1 MLSGGE
7 AVASL
12 NVPDPYPGR
21 ILMPDYDYQSDDR
34 PFSRVLEDI
43 GAKSDA
49 KLYLG
54 ELVNAF
60 GERGFGALMVFFGLI
75 NAIAS
80 PIPGS
85 TTVLGAPMVLICLQL
100 VIRRDQLWMP
110 AWALRSS
117 MPRENYRKAIG
128 RVRRPLEFIERLSK
142 PRFSVMSNEVSEVLI
157 GIVTTLLSLIVM
169 LPIFGGNLF
178 PSLFV
183 ALFGFG
189 LMQRDGLLIG
199 AGWFG
204 AAGFGVFVWLAWE
217 LISRVFLASAGW
229 FIDAGHWVQSLFG

>member
-1 MLSGGE
+1 
-7 AVASL
+7 
-12 NVPDPYPGR
+12 
-21 ILMPDYDYQSDDR
+21 MPDYDFQSDHR
-34 PFSRVLEDI
+34 PFSQVLDDI
-43 GAKSDA
+43 GAKDDP

-85 TTVLGAPMVLICLQL
+85 TTILGAPMLLICLQL
-100 VIRRDQLWMP
+100 LIRRDQLWMP
-110 AWALRSS
+110 RWALNSS
-117 MPRENYRKAIG
+117 LPRENYRSTIAK
-128 RVRRPLEFIERLSK
+128 VRKPLLFVEKLSR
-142 PRFSVMSNEVSEVLI
+142 PRFSIMSSEVAEVLI
-157 GIVTTLLSLIVM
+157 GLVTTLLTVIVM

-189 LMQRDGLLIG
+189 LMQRDGALIG
-199 AGWFG
+199 AAWVGV
-204 AAGFGVFVWLAWE
+204 AGFCVFVWAAWA
-217 LISRVFLASAGW
+217 LISSLFLASAGW
-229 FIDAGHWVQSLFG
+229 FVSAWHWIQGLFS

>member
-1 MLSGGE
+1 
-7 AVASL
+7 
-12 NVPDPYPGR
+12 
-21 ILMPDYDYQSDDR
+21 MPDYDFQSDHR
-34 PFSRVLEDI
+34 PFSRVLDDI
-43 GAKSDA
+43 GAKDDP

-85 TTVLGAPMVLICLQL
+85 TTILGAPMLLICLQL

-110 AWALRSS
+110 RWALKSS
-117 MPRENYRKAIG
+117 LPRENYRATIG
-128 RVRRPLEFIERLSK
+128 KVRRPLQFVERLSR
-142 PRFSVMSNEVSEVLI
+142 PRLDFMSSEIAEVVI
-157 GIVTTLLSLIVM
+157 GVVTTLLTLIVM

-189 LMQRDGLLIG
+189 LMQRDGVLIG
-199 AGWFG
+199 VAWLGV
-204 AAGFGVFVWLAWE
+204 AGFCIFVWAAWE
-217 LISRVFLASAGW
+217 LISRLFLASAGW
-229 FIDAGHWVQSLFG
+229 FVSLGDGVQGLFS

>member
-1 MLSGGE
+1 
-7 AVASL
+7 
-12 NVPDPYPGR
+12 
-21 ILMPDYDYQSDDR
+21 MPDYDYQNDTR
-34 PFSRVLEDI
+34 PFSQVLDDI
-43 GAKSDA
+43 GAKEDP

-60 GERGFGALMVFFGLI
+60 GERGFGAMMVFFGLI

-85 TTVLGAPMVLICLQL
+85 TTILGAPMLLICLQL

-110 AWALRSS
+110 KWALKSS
-117 MPRENYRKAIG
+117 LPRDNYRATIG
-128 RVRRPLEFIERLSK
+128 KVKKPLLFIEKLSK
-142 PRFSVMSNEVSEVLI
+142 PRFSFMSNEIAEVLI
-157 GIVTTLLSLIVM
+157 GVFASLLTIIVM

-189 LMQRDGLLIG
+189 LMQRDGVLIG
-199 AGWFG
+199 AAWVGI
-204 AAGFGVFVWLAWE
+204 AGFCVFVWIAWE
-217 LISRVFLASAGW
+217 LISRLFLASAGW
-229 FIDAGHWVQSLFG
+229 FVHAGHWVQGLFG

>member
-1 MLSGGE
+1 
-7 AVASL
+7 
-12 NVPDPYPGR
+12 
-21 ILMPDYDYQSDDR
+21 MPDYDYQSDTR
-34 PFSRVLEDI
+34 PFSQVLEDI
-43 GAKSDA
+43 GAKDDE

-85 TTVLGAPMVLICLQL
+85 TTVLGAPMLLICLQL

-117 MPRENYRKAIG
+117 LPRDNYRAVVK
-128 RVRRPLEFIERLSK
+128 RVRKPLKVIERLSQ
-142 PRFSVMSNEVSEVLI
+142 PRLGFMSSEVSEVLI
-157 GIVTTLLSLIVM
+157 GVVTSLLCVIVM
-169 LPIFGGNLF
+169 LPLFGGNLF
-178 PSLFV
+178 PSLFI

-189 LMQRDGLLIG
+189 LMQRDGVMIG
-199 AGWFG
+199 LAWLGV
-204 AAGFGVFVWLAWE
+204 AGFCVFVWAAWE
-217 LISRVFLASAGW
+217 LISRLFLASAGYW
-229 FIDAGHWVQSLFG
+229 QDAWLWVQGLFG

>member
-1 MLSGGE
+1 
-7 AVASL
+7 
-12 NVPDPYPGR
+12 
-21 ILMPDYDYQSDDR
+21 MPDYDYQSDVR
-34 PFSRVLEDI
+34 PFSQVLDDI
-43 GAKSDA
+43 GVKDDP

-85 TTVLGAPMVLICLQL
+85 TTVLGAPMLLICLQL

-110 AWALRSS
+110 AWLLRSS
-117 MPRENYRKAIG
+117 LPRANYRATIT
-128 RVRRPLEFIERLSK
+128 RVRRPLLFIERLSR
-142 PRFSVMSNEVSEVLI
+142 PRLSIMSNEVCEVLI
-157 GIVTTLLSLIVM
+157 GIVTTLLTLIVM

-189 LMQRDGLLIG
+189 LMQRDGFLIVAAWLG
-199 AGWFG
+199 V
-204 AAGFGVFVWLAWE
+204 AGFCVFVWAAWE
-217 LISRVFLASAGW
+217 LISRLFLASAGW
-229 FIDAGHWVQSLFG
+229 FLDAGHWIQGLFG

>member
-1 MLSGGE
+1 
-7 AVASL
+7 
-12 NVPDPYPGR
+12 
-21 ILMPDYDYQSDDR
+21 MPDYDFQSDQR
-34 PFSRVLEDI
+34 PFSTVLDDI
-43 GAKSDA
+43 GAKDDP

-54 ELVNAF
+54 ELINAF

-85 TTVLGAPMVLICLQL
+85 TTILGAPLLLICLHL

-110 AWALRSS
+110 AWALSRSI
-117 MPRENYRKAIG
+117 PRDSYRTTIG
-128 RVRRPLEFIERLSK
+128 KVRKPLTQVERLSR

-157 GIVTTLLSLIVM
+157 GVVTSLLTVIIM

-189 LMQRDGLLIG
+189 LMQRDGALIG
-199 AGWFG
+199 AAWLGV
-204 AAGFGVFVWLAWE
+204 AGFGVFVWAAWS
-217 LISRVFLASAGW
+217 LIVAAFQTSLHW
-229 FIDAGHWVQSLFG
+229 FHQLV

>member
-1 MLSGGE
+1 
-7 AVASL
+7 
-12 NVPDPYPGR
+12 
-21 ILMPDYDYQSDDR
+21 MPDYDYQSDDR
-34 PFSRVLEDI
+34 PFSQVLEDI
-43 GAKSDA
+43 GAKGDP

-85 TTVLGAPMVLICLQL
+85 TTVLGAPMLLICLQL

-110 AWALRSS
+110 AWTLRSS
-117 MPRENYRKAIG
+117 IPRENYRAAIG
-128 RVRRPLEFIERLSK
+128 RVRKPLQFVERLSR
-142 PRFSVMSNEVSEVLI
+142 PRFSVMSNEGGEVLI
-157 GIVTTLLSLIVM
+157 GIVTTVLSLVVM

-178 PSLFV
+178 PALFV

-189 LMQRDGLLIG
+189 LMQRDGVLIG
-199 AGWFG
+199 AGWLG
-204 AAGFGVFVWLAWE
+204 SAGFGVFVWLAWE
-217 LISRVFLASAGW
+217 LISRLFLASAGW
-229 FIDAGHWVQSLFG
+229 FVHAGQWLQALFT

>member
-1 MLSGGE
+1 
-7 AVASL
+7 
-12 NVPDPYPGR
+12 
-21 ILMPDYDYQSDDR
+21 MPDYDYQSDTR
-34 PFSRVLEDI
+34 PFSQVLDDI
-43 GAKSDA
+43 GAKDDP

-85 TTVLGAPMVLICLQL
+85 TTILGTPMLLICLQL
-100 VIRRDQLWMP
+100 LIRRDQLWMP
-110 AWALRSS
+110 KWALKSS
-117 MPRENYRKAIG
+117 LPRENYRATIG
-128 RVRRPLEFIERLSK
+128 KVKKPLLFVERLSK
-142 PRFSVMSNEVSEVLI
+142 PRFSVMSSEIAEVFI
-157 GIVTTLLSLIVM
+157 GLVTTLLTIIVM

-189 LMQRDGLLIG
+189 LMQRDGALIG
-199 AGWFG
+199 AAWAGV
-204 AAGFGVFVWLAWE
+204 AGFCVFVWLAWE

-229 FIDAGHWVQSLFG
+229 FVHAWDWIVALFT

>member
-1 MLSGGE
+1 
-7 AVASL
+7 
-12 NVPDPYPGR
+12 
-21 ILMPDYDYQSDDR
+21 MPDYDFQSDTR
-34 PFSRVLEDI
+34 PFSQVLDDI
-43 GAKSDA
+43 GAKDDP

-85 TTVLGAPMVLICLQL
+85 TTVLGAPLLLICLQL

-110 AWALRSS
+110 AWALKSS
-117 MPRENYRKAIG
+117 LPRESYRNTIG
-128 RVRRPLEFIERLSK
+128 KVRKPLQFIEKLSK
-142 PRFSVMSNEVSEVLI
+142 PRFSIMSSEVSEVLI
-157 GIVTTLLSLIVM
+157 GIVTSLLTVIVM

-189 LMQRDGLLIG
+189 LMQRDGFLIG
-199 AGWFG
+199 AAWLGV
-204 AAGFGVFVWLAWE
+204 AGFCVFVWAAWE
-217 LISRVFLASAGW
+217 LISRLFLASAGW
-229 FIDAGHWVQSLFG
+229 FIHAGDWVQGLFS

>member
-7 AVASL
+7 AAVHL
-12 NVPDPYPGR
+12 DVPDLPPSR
-21 ILMPDYDYQSDDR
+21 FLMPDYDYQSDDR
-34 PFSRVLEDI
+34 PFSQVLDDI
-43 GAKSDA
+43 ADKDDG

-85 TTVLGAPMVLICLQL
+85 TTILGAPMLLICVQL
-100 VIRRDQLWMP
+100 ITQRDQLWMP
-110 AWALRSS
+110 RWALRSS
-117 MPRENYRKAIG
+117 IPRENYRATIR
-128 RVRRPLEFIERLSK
+128 RVHRPLKYIERLSR
-142 PRFSVMSNEVSEVLI
+142 PRFGVMSSELAEILI
-157 GIVTTLLSLIVM
+157 GIVTTLLSLVVM

-178 PSLFV
+178 PAIFI

-189 LMQRDGLLIG
+189 LMQRDGVLIG
-199 AGWFG
+199 AGWVG
-204 AAGFGVFVWLAWE
+204 AAGFGVFVWIAWG
-217 LISRVFLASAGW
+217 LISRLFLASAGW
-229 FIDAGHWVQSLFG
+229 FVDAWQGLQGLLS

>member
-1 MLSGGE
+1 
-7 AVASL
+7 
-12 NVPDPYPGR
+12 
-21 ILMPDYDYQSDDR
+21 MPDYDFQSDQR
-34 PFSRVLEDI
+34 PFSTVLDDI
-43 GAKSDA
+43 GAKDDP

-54 ELVNAF
+54 ELINAF

-85 TTVLGAPMVLICLQL
+85 TTILGAPLLLICLHL
-100 VIRRDQLWMP
+100 VTRRDQLWMP
-110 AWALRSS
+110 AWALGRSI
-117 MPRENYRKAIG
+117 PRDSYRATISK
-128 RVRRPLEFIERLSK
+128 VRKPLIQVERLSR

-157 GIVTTLLSLIVM
+157 GVVTSLLTVIIM

-189 LMQRDGLLIG
+189 LMQRDGALIAAAWLG
-199 AGWFG
+199 V
-204 AAGFGVFVWLAWE
+204 AGFGVFVWAAWNLIVAAFQTSLQWFQQLA
-217 LISRVFLASAGW
+217 
-229 FIDAGHWVQSLFG
+229 

>member
-1 MLSGGE
+1 
-7 AVASL
+7 
-12 NVPDPYPGR
+12 
-21 ILMPDYDYQSDDR
+21 MPDYDFQSDHR
-34 PFSRVLEDI
+34 PFSRVLDDI
-43 GAKSDA
+43 GAKDDP

-85 TTVLGAPMVLICLQL
+85 TTILGAPMLLICLQL
-100 VIRRDQLWMP
+100 LIRRDQLWMP
-110 AWALRSS
+110 KWALKSS
-117 MPRENYRKAIG
+117 LPRENYRATIDK
-128 RVRRPLEFIERLSK
+128 VRKPLLFVEKLSRPRLSIL
-142 PRFSVMSNEVSEVLI
+142 SSEVAEVLI
-157 GIVTTLLSLIVM
+157 GLVTTLLTLIVM

-189 LMQRDGLLIG
+189 LMQRDGVLIG
-199 AGWFG
+199 VAWFG
-204 AAGFGVFVWLAWE
+204 VAGFCIFVWAAWA
-217 LISRVFLASAGW
+217 LISSLFLASAGW
-229 FIDAGHWVQSLFG
+229 FLEAWQWIQGLFA

>member
-1 MLSGGE
+1 
-7 AVASL
+7 
-12 NVPDPYPGR
+12 
-21 ILMPDYDYQSDDR
+21 MPDYDFQSDAR
-34 PFSRVLEDI
+34 PFSTVLDDI
-43 GAKSDA
+43 GARDEP

-54 ELVNAF
+54 ELINAF

-85 TTVLGAPMVLICLQL
+85 TTILGAPLLVICLHL

-110 AWALRSS
+110 HWALARSL
-117 MPRENYRKAIG
+117 PRDSYRATISK
-128 RVRRPLEFIERLSK
+128 VRKPLIQIERLSR

-157 GIVTTLLSLIVM
+157 GIVTSLLAVIIM
-169 LPIFGGNLF
+169 LPLFGGNLF

-189 LMQRDGLLIG
+189 LMQRDGALIG
-199 AGWFG
+199 AAWLGV
-204 AAGFGVFVWLAWE
+204 AGFAVFVWAAWSLIVAAFQTSLQWFQQLA
-217 LISRVFLASAGW
+217 
-229 FIDAGHWVQSLFG
+229 

>member
-1 MLSGGE
+1 
-7 AVASL
+7 
-12 NVPDPYPGR
+12 
-21 ILMPDYDYQSDDR
+21 MPDYDYQSDDR
-34 PFSRVLEDI
+34 PFSQVLEDI
-43 GAKSDA
+43 GAKSDP

-54 ELVNAF
+54 ELINAF

-85 TTVLGAPMVLICLQL
+85 TTLLGAPMVLICLQL
-100 VIRRDQLWMP
+100 ATRGDQLWMP

-117 MPRENYRKAIG
+117 IPRQNYRRTIG
-128 RVRRPLEFIERLSK
+128 RVRRPLMFLERLSK
-142 PRFSVMSNEVSEVLI
+142 PRFKLMSSELAEVLI
-157 GIVTTLLSLIVM
+157 GIVTTALSLVVM

-178 PSLFV
+178 PALFV

-189 LMQRDGLLIG
+189 LMQRDGLVIG
-199 AGWFG
+199 AGWVG

-217 LISRVFLASAGW
+217 LISRLFLASAGW
-229 FIDAGHWVQSLFG
+229 FLHAWQWVEALFT